1 MSVRSA
7 ATAASSKGK
16 TNPAMGSLS
25 GRRIVLGVTG
35 SIAAYKSALVVRE
48 LVKAG
53 AQVRVVM
60 TPGAKEFITPLTL
73 GTLSGQAVHSALT
86 EDRDSG
92 TWTDHVE
99 LGLWG
104 DVVLVAPAT
113 AHTLSGMVEGR
124 GDSLLLTVLLSAKC
138 PVVVAPAMDRDMFTH
153 AATTDNL
160 ETLRQRGVHI
170 IEPDTGE
177 LASGLSGKGRMAEP
191 DRIREELTEWFRS
204 QAPLMGYRALITS
217 GPTREPIDAV
227 RFIGNRSSGRQGAA
241 IALELARRGML
252 VDYISGPSSIP
263 TDHPGIRRVDV
274 ETALEMKAAAE
285 AAMAHA
291 LPDAVIGT
299 AAVADVRPATTISG
313 KAAKTD
319 LPDAISMVPNP
330 DILAGINA
338 VVSPECFKVGF
349 ALAHGNGQEA
359 ALRKLEA
366 KNCDMIV
373 LNSITDKG
381 AGFEHTT
388 NRVDFVYGP
397 DRIDSFELKTKEAVA
412 EDLANEVQRQLL
424 LRAPLKQ
431 SGR

>member
-1 MSVRSA
+1 
-7 ATAASSKGK
+7 
-16 TNPAMGSLS
+16 MGSLS

-73 GTLSGQAVHSALT
+73 GTLSGHEVHSELT
-86 EDRDSG
+86 EDRSAG

-160 ETLRQRGVHI
+160 LALRERGVHI
-170 IEPDTGE
+170 IDPDTGE

-191 DRIREELTEWFRS
+191 ERIRQELTEWFRT
-204 QAPLMGYRALITS
+204 QAPLLGYRALITS
-217 GPTREPIDAV
+217 GPTREPIDSV

-241 IALELARRGML
+241 IALELARRGMV
-252 VDYISGPSSIP
+252 VDFISGPSAIA

-274 ETALEMKAAAE
+274 NTAIEMKAAAE
-285 AAMAHA
+285 AALNAAM
-291 LPDAVIGT
+291 PDTIIGA
-299 AAVADVRPATTISG
+299 AAVADVRPAHPVEG
-313 KAAKTD
+313 KAPKSE
-319 LPDAISMVPNP
+319 LPDAIEMVPNP
-330 DILAGINA
+330 DILATINA
-338 VVSPECFKVGF
+338 LASPPCFKVGF
-349 ALAHGNGQEA
+349 ALAHGDGKAA
-359 ALRKLEA
+359 ALRKLTA
-366 KNCDMIV
+366 KTCDMVV

-388 NRVDFVYGP
+388 NRVDFVHGP

-412 EDLANEVQRQLL
+412 ADLANEVQRQLL
-424 LRAPLKQ
+424 QRAPFDQ